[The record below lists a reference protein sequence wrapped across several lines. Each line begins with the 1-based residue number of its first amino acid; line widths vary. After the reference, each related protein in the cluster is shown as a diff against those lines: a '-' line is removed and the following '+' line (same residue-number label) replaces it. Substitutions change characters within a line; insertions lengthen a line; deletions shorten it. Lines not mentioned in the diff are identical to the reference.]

1 MPAVC
6 QASYLSAHGRVQDA
20 KGKRSRSKGSTKKS
34 KKSA

>member
-1 MPAVC
+1 MAALE
-6 QASYLSAHGRVQDA
+6 ASVQDA